1 MKFISFIILCAV
13 LTACHSNHSSIQKSN
28 SSSFSSIQ
36 TGKTDIPTKS
46 PMLNEILTAKIETKG
61 KFVPGQR
68 RDVSGIVSKYIP
80 IGTSREQVKQILAS
94 MNQDFKEEGNIIH
107 AGYRE
112 KFIPM
117 VPQGGVMIKL
127 TFNELNFLETIDAKL
142 SYQQ

>member
-1 MKFISFIILCAV
+1 MKFISSIILCAV
-13 LTACHSNHSSIQKSN
+13 LTACYSNHSSIQKSN
-28 SSSFSSIQ
+28 SNSFSSIQ
-36 TGKTDIPTKS
+36 TGKTDMPTKS
-46 PMLNEILTAKIETKG
+46 PMLNEIFKIKG
-61 KFVPGQR
+61 IPPGQFK
-68 RDVSGIVSKYIP
+68 DVSGIVSEYIP

-94 MNQDFKEEGNIIH
+94 MNQNFKEEGNIIH

-127 TFNELNFLETIDAKL
+127 TFNELNFLETIDAKS

>member
-1 MKFISFIILCAV
+1 
-13 LTACHSNHSSIQKSN
+13 
-28 SSSFSSIQ
+28 
-36 TGKTDIPTKS
+36 
-46 PMLNEILTAKIETKG
+46 MLNEILTAKIETKG

>member
-1 MKFISFIILCAV
+1 MIEII
-13 LTACHSNHSSIQKSN
+13 
-28 SSSFSSIQ
+28 
-36 TGKTDIPTKS
+36 
-46 PMLNEILTAKIETKG
+46 AKM
-61 KFVPGQR
+61 
-68 RDVSGIVSKYIP
+68 S
-80 IGTSREQVKQILAS
+80 LAPS